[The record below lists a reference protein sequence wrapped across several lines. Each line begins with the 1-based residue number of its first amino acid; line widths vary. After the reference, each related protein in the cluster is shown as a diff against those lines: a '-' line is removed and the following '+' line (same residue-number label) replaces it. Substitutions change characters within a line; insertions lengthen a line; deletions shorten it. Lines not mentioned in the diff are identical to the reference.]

1 MYGTVPRLPPGTP
14 LDETRMPPEAQ
25 PDARPA
31 VPHQPDLLH
40 TYRLLQVVVAA
51 VAVGFVLWL
60 FGGVLMVVFAAALL
74 ATILHGAAKVV
85 QRWTRLPF
93 WAALTL
99 VVVLIA
105 GALVGLGV
113 VAGPGLAEQAT
124 SLKQALG
131 GQAQGLQDRLKNS
144 DWGRFVL
151 DQIPA
156 ALGGAKEGGGG
167 SNPLPTGMAGSVA
180 GYLGAI
186 FGTLGTLVVVIIAAL
201 YLAAAPATYVNG
213 ALRLVVPKH
222 RHRAKELAEAAAA
235 ALWAW
240 SAGQALDMLVVG
252 LLSGLGLWAL
262 GVPLALV
269 LAVVA
274 ALCNF
279 VPYIG
284 AIVGAVPAVIIAFSV
299 GSKVGIETLVLYF
312 AIQFFEG
319 NVLAPLIQRRAVHMP
334 PGVTILSQTGF
345 GALLG
350 LPGLIFATPLTAA
363 LLAVGDK
370 ATTPLAEA
378 DAV

>member
-1 MYGTVPRLPPGTP
+1 MLSPSDAAGAPARLPP
-14 LDETRMPPEAQ
+14 
-25 PDARPA
+25 
-31 VPHQPDLLH
+31 QPDLAH
-40 TYRLLQVVVAA
+40 IYRLLLVAVTA
-51 VAVGFVLWL
+51 VAVGMALWL
-60 FGGVLMVVFAAALL
+60 FGDVLMVVFAAALL
-74 ATILHGAAKVV
+74 ATILHGAADLLH
-85 QRWTRLPF
+85 RWTGLPF
-93 WAALTL
+93 WAALLL
-99 VVVLIA
+99 VVLVVA
-105 GALVGLGV
+105 GALVGLGL

-124 SLKQALG
+124 SLKQALA
-131 GQAQGLQDRLKNS
+131 GQGKNLQGRLQGS
-144 DWGRFVL
+144 EWGKMVL
-151 DQIPA
+151 DQIPQ
-156 ALGGAKEGGGG
+156 ALGGAKQGDG
-167 SNPLPTGMAGSVA
+167 NPLPSGVAGSVA
-180 GYLGAI
+180 GTLGAI
-186 FGTLGTLVVVIIAAL
+186 FGTLGTLAVVIIAAL
-201 YLAAAPATYVNG
+201 YLAASPGTYVNG
-213 ALRLVVPKH
+213 ALRLVAPKH
-222 RHRAKELAEAAAA
+222 RPKAKQLAEAAGH
-235 ALWAW
+235 ALLAW

-299 GSKVGIETLVLYF
+299 GPKQGVETLVLYA

-319 NVLAPLIQRRAVHMP
+319 NVMAPLIQRRAVHMP

-370 ATTPLAEA
+370 ATVPLDEA
-378 DAV
+378 DKV

>member
-1 MYGTVPRLPPGTP
+1 
-14 LDETRMPPEAQ
+14 MPAQ
-25 PDARPA
+25 PDATPA
-31 VPHQPDLLH
+31 PRQPDLAH
-40 TYRLLQVVVAA
+40 IHALLRVVAA
-51 VAVGFVLWL
+51 VAGVGLVLWL
-60 FGGVLMVVFAAALL
+60 LGDVLMVVFAAALL
-74 ATILHGAAKVV
+74 ATILHGAASALR
-85 QRWTRLPF
+85 RWTHLPF
-93 WAALTL
+93 WAALAL
-99 VVVLIA
+99 VVLVIV
-105 GALVGLGV
+105 GALVGLGF

-124 SLKQALG
+124 SLRQALT
-131 GQAQGLQDRLKNS
+131 GQAQGLQNRLQGT

-151 DQIPA
+151 DQVPA
-156 ALGGAKEGGGG
+156 ALGGAKQGGG
-167 SNPLPTGMAGSVA
+167 NPIPSGFAGSVA

-186 FGTLGTLVVVIIAAL
+186 FGTLGTLVVVLIAAL
-201 YLAAAPATYVNG
+201 YLAAAPDTYVNG

-222 RHRAKELAEAAAA
+222 RHKARRLAEAAGQ

-262 GVPLALV
+262 GVPLVLV

-284 AIVGAVPAVIIAFSV
+284 AIVGAIPAVIIAFSAGPKQGV
-299 GSKVGIETLVLYF
+299 ETIALY
-312 AIQFFEG
+312 AVIQFFEG
-319 NVLAPLIQRRAVHMP
+319 NVMAPLIQRHAVHMP

-363 LLAVGDK
+363 LLAVGDE
-370 ATTPLAEA
+370 ATAPLAEA